1 MYKNNKFLDYLLIR
15 KEDSNK
21 GTYGKTIIIGGS
33 INYPGSI
40 VIASSAA
47 LKCGVGYV
55 CLGVTKSVYNRVACV
70 NPEVIYE
77 VLKMI
82 ILRWKSFNK
91 MFKILLNIIWKWNCR
106 FKKRRSFR
114 FLVIKL

>member
-77 VLKMI
+77 VFEDDNFYDEKVFEMAS
-82 ILRWKSFNK
+82 WPCG
-91 MFKILLNIIWKWNCR
+91 CR
-106 FKKRRSFR
+106 YWDRSDHCL
-114 FLVIKL
+114 FLQRQ

>member
-47 LKCGVGYV
+47 LKCGVG
-55 CLGVTKSVYNRVACV
+55 
-70 NPEVIYE
+70 
-77 VLKMI
+77 
-82 ILRWKSFNK
+82 
-91 MFKILLNIIWKWNCR
+91 
-106 FKKRRSFR
+106 
-114 FLVIKL
+114 